1 MKSLGDLATLAVQR
15 YRTTPALITEV
26 LREAILRGIL
36 EGGMQLRQ
44 DEIARTFGVSR
55 IPVREALRQL
65 EAEGLVVFK
74 PHRGAVIS
82 ALSTEEIQEIY
93 EIRIALETMAIRL
106 SIPHLTDADL
116 ERAGRILEE
125 IDRETD
131 TGRWSELNREFHAT
145 LYAPANRPHLFSL
158 INTHRTNVDR
168 YLRIYISVMKRK
180 HRSQLEH
187 RRILEACQQRDVEGA
202 VKALEE
208 HLRGASEQLVAY
220 LTKGRD
226 EASEAGSRTGG

>member
-1 MKSLGDLATLAVQR
+1 MHLSDLASLAVQR
-15 YRTTPALITEV
+15 YRTTPALIAEV

-44 DEIARTFGVSR
+44 DEIAKSFGVSR

-65 EAEGLVVFK
+65 AGEGLVEFK
-74 PHRGAVIS
+74 PHRGAIVS
-82 ALSTEEIQEIY
+82 TLSTEEIREIY
-93 EIRIALETMAIRL
+93 EIRIALETMAIQL
-106 SIPHLTDADL
+106 AVPQLTEEDL
-116 ERAGRILEE
+116 ARAEQILEE

-131 TGRWSELNREFHAT
+131 TGRWSELNGEFHAT
-145 LYAPANRPHLFSL
+145 LYAPAKRPHLFSL

-180 HRSQLEH
+180 QRSQAEH
-187 RRILEACQQRDVEGA
+187 RRILEACRRRDTEGA

-208 HLRGASEQLVAY
+208 HLRSASEQLVTY
-220 LTKGRD
+220 LEKGQER
-226 EASEAGSRTGG
+226 AVKS

>member
-1 MKSLGDLATLAVQR
+1 MSLGDLASLAVQR

-74 PHRGAVIS
+74 PHRGAVVS
-82 ALSTEEIQEIY
+82 ALSTEEIREIY

-106 SIPHLTDADL
+106 SIPHLTEADL
-116 ERAGRILEE
+116 ERARRILEE

-131 TGRWSELNREFHAT
+131 TGRWSELNQEFHAT
-145 LYAPANRPHLFSL
+145 LYAPANRPHLFAL

-180 HRSQLEH
+180 RRSQLEH

-208 HLRGASEQLVAY
+208 HLRGASDQLVAY
-220 LTKGRD
+220 LTKGQDGVR
-226 EASEAGSRTGG
+226 EAGPRTGG

>member
-1 MKSLGDLATLAVQR
+1 MHLADLTSLAAQR
-15 YRTTPALITEV
+15 CRTTPALITEV
-26 LREAILRGIL
+26 LREAILKGIL

-44 DEIARTFGVSR
+44 DKIARSFGVSR

-74 PHRGAVIS
+74 PHRGAVVS
-82 ALSTEEIQEIY
+82 TLSTEEIREIY
-93 EIRIALETMAIRL
+93 EIRIALETMAIQL
-106 SIPHLTDADL
+106 AIPQLTEEDL
-116 ERAGRILEE
+116 ARAERILEE
-125 IDRETD
+125 IDQEAD

-180 HRSQLEH
+180 RRSQLEH
-187 RRILEACQQRDVEGA
+187 RRILEACKRRDGEGA

-208 HLRGASEQLVAY
+208 HLRGASEQLIAY
-220 LTKGRD
+220 LAKGQDGER
-226 EASEAGSRTGG
+226 

>member
-1 MKSLGDLATLAVQR
+1 MDLSDLAATAVQR
-15 YRTTPALITEV
+15 YRTTPALITEA

-36 EGGMQLRQ
+36 KGGTQLRQ

-74 PHRGAVIS
+74 PHRGAVVS
-82 ALSTEEIQEIY
+82 ELSTEEIGEIY

-106 SIPHLTDADL
+106 AIPHLTEEDL
-116 ERAGRILEE
+116 MRAEGILEE
-125 IDRETD
+125 IDRERD

-158 INTHRTNVDR
+158 INTHRINVDR
-168 YLRIYISVMKRK
+168 YLRIYISLMRRK
-180 HRSQLEH
+180 GRSQVEH
-187 RRILEACQQRDVEGA
+187 RRILEACKRRDIEGA
-202 VKALEE
+202 VSALEE
-208 HLRGASEQLVAY
+208 HLRGAAKELIAY
-220 LTKGRD
+220 LGKGQGRVLKRNLD
-226 EASEAGSRTGG
+226 DRRI